1 MPFGGKP
8 ILGIVGGI
16 ASGKSFVS
24 QTLESL
30 GCCVIDSDAI
40 AHDTYRRPNVIQTL
54 RNWYGQSVI
63 DANGAVNRRA
73 IGSRVFSDPIERKR
87 IEALL
92 HPLINDER
100 DARMQQA
107 AKDTKIR
114 AFVWDSPLLIE
125 AGLHTQCDGV
135 LFVDTPAEVRLRR
148 VRDSRGWDAVE
159 LERRERS
166 QMSLEEKRRH
176 ATDIVAGDLN
186 QITLRSQLESIL
198 TRLSATVSSTK

>member
-24 QTLESL
+24 KTLASI
-30 GCCVIDSDAI
+30 GCCVIDSDSI
-40 AHDTYRRPNVIQTL
+40 AHEIYRRADVIQIL
-54 RNWYGQSVI
+54 RDWYGPSVI

-73 IGSRVFSDPIERKR
+73 IGLRVFSDSGERKR
-87 IEALL
+87 VEALL

-100 DARMQQA
+100 DTRMLRA
-107 AKDTKIR
+107 AKDPTVR

-125 AGLHTQCDGV
+125 AGLHTQCDAV
-135 LFVDTPAEVRLRR
+135 IFVDTPADVRLQR
-148 VRDSRGWDAVE
+148 VRDSRGWDVAE

-166 QMSLEEKRRH
+166 QMSLDEKRRH
-176 ATDIVAGDLN
+176 ATDIVSGSQDES
-186 QITLRSQLESIL
+186 TLRSRLELILARL
-198 TRLSATVSSTK
+198 TRTTSITK